1 MGAKEKKAKWQI
13 IIASLLLIVTVFGE
27 LYTMINYSSNFI
39 VIILLLIVA
48 LVVAY
53 IILSGIMIMITAKD
67 ARNEERYDS
76 IYKSEKASYLLQK
89 KRFEEIEA
97 KLVFLKENSTIP
109 TEEIINAQK
118 GIAKVIINRNK
129 ENADAIINSNVQML
143 ERLEEI
149 EKNILDNKDVDA
161 TLQDIVLQMKDM
173 ELRLNQVLSQSSSV
187 MVPNTV
193 VEEFLE
199 EPLEELKETAIE
211 VGEILPEESISEEL
225 VTEESVIEEPVIEEP
240 VIEETLPMPDLSD
253 PNKAMS
259 PDEIAALFANMSA
272 EPQEEEP
279 AVEEIETPPMPDLS
293 DPNKAMSPDEIAA
306 LFANMAAEPEAEE
319 PVVEE
324 IETPPMPDLSDPN
337 KVMSPEEIAALIA
350 NL

>member
-13 IIASLLLIVTVFGE
+13 IIASLLLVVTVFGE

-67 ARNEERYDS
+67 ARNEERFDS

-161 TLQDIVLQMKDM
+161 KLQDIVLQMKDM

-225 VTEESVIEEPVIEEP
+225 VTEESVIEEPVIEE
-240 VIEETLPMPDLSD
+240 TLPMPDLSD

-259 PDEIAALFANMSA
+259 SDEIAALFANMSA